1 MTEKKHDVPSDVKAA
16 LITGPPVGGAEPLS
30 FTHVET
36 YTTFNAE
43 WTLIDED
50 YVFHFFP
57 SEEVAKR
64 PDARAYWE
72 TQFPGCLD
80 VVAQE
85 VFKATFPRLQA
96 TFVPELNSWWLRAHG
111 FRSLGAPEALPDELL
126 LKLDAALEA
135 ASFK

>member
-1 MTEKKHDVPSDVKAA
+1 MTEKTHDVPGAVKDA
-16 LITGPPVGGAEPLS
+16 LFTGPPVGGAAPLE

-43 WTLIDED
+43 WTLIEDD

-57 SEEVAKR
+57 SEEVLER
-64 PDARAYWE
+64 PDARAHWE
-72 TQFPGCLD
+72 TQFPAQLD

-96 TFVPELNSWWLRAHG
+96 TFVPELNSWWLRANG
-111 FRSLGAPEALPDELL
+111 FRSLGAASALPDELL
-126 LKLDAALEA
+126 LKLDGALEA
-135 ASFK
+135 ASSK